1 MERLVVQLLLLIL
14 NKNGHASRFDCSTVF
29 DCRGGVLNFAP
40 FFFYPVTWF
49 STVFSEQRE
58 AENECETLS
67 CRY

>member
-40 FFFYPVTWF
+40 FFFI
-49 STVFSEQRE
+49 R
-58 AENECETLS
+58 
-67 CRY
+67 